1 MTSKENLVP
10 DSSNNTD
17 VAIKIDEPQQERDF
31 PNIKI
36 YDSIEEFNAN
46 LPETVTLLR
55 MPNKCNVY
63 LVGTAHF
70 SEKSSEDVANV
81 IRNVRPKT
89 VLVEVGQHVL
99 TEILINLILF

>member
-1 MTSKENLVP
+1 MTSKENLVL
-10 DSSNNTD
+10 SKD
-17 VAIKIDEPQQERDF
+17 VAINIDEPHKQDF

-36 YDSIEEFNAN
+36 YDNIEEFNEN

-70 SEKSSEDVANV
+70 SEKSQEDVANV

-89 VLVEVGQHVL
+89 VVVEVGRTCPVL
-99 TEILINLILF
+99 LKVFKKF

>member
-1 MTSKENLVP
+1 MTSKENLVL
-10 DSSNNTD
+10 NNTD
-17 VAIKIDEPQQERDF
+17 VAISIDEPPQKQDF
-31 PNIKI
+31 PDIKI
-36 YDSIEEFNAN
+36 YDSIEEFNEN

-70 SEKSSEDVANV
+70 SEKSQEDFANV

-89 VLVEVGQHVL
+89 VVVEVSRTWDL
-99 TEILINLILF
+99 